1 MNDKLPTPELS
12 DQVRLYQEA
21 FALHGDSP
29 ASVLWPRGRQPL
41 RFEALTRHFC
51 GSRFSVLDYGCGLA
65 HLKDYLDERFS
76 EYSYGGVDAVPD
88 FVQAVKK
95 KHPDALVYQV
105 RSHFDVVEPVDHV
118 VISGTFNIVD
128 GEGNIDYLVYVQEA
142 LVHLFSICKISLSVN
157 FMTDKVDYRQPR
169 SHHVNVEAMY
179 QFVRDHL
186 SPRLVL
192 DQSYM
197 PYEFN
202 IVAFRT
208 RNIVR
213 PENVY
218 EAI

>member
-1 MNDKLPTPELS
+1 MSDKLTIPDLS
-12 DQVRLYQEA
+12 DQIRLYQEA

-29 ASVLWPRGRQPL
+29 AAVLWPRGRQPL
-41 RFEALTRHFC
+41 RFEALTGHFC
-51 GSRFSVLDYGCGLA
+51 KSRFSVLDYGCGLA

-76 EYSYGGVDAVPD
+76 EYSYVGVDAVPD

-105 RSHFDVVEPVDHV
+105 GSHLDVVEPVDHV
-118 VISGTFNIVD
+118 VVSGTFNIIHD
-128 GEGNIDYLVYVQEA
+128 EGDRDYLSYVREA
-142 LVHLFSICKISLSVN
+142 LLHLFGICNISLSVN

-202 IVAFRT
+202 IVAFRN